1 MEVIAQNS
9 FYTIKVDKKKN
20 RVYNI
25 FSGYWQKES
34 DVPNY
39 LNDGHKAMKHVSK
52 GFTCLTDTVKMKIPS
67 EAISKLHVKMQKIY
81 MDAGLRKTAE
91 ILPSALVKLAVKR
104 LSDQSGMLAKAFD
117 SWEEAEKWLDN

>member
-1 MEVIAQNS
+1 MEIIAQNS

-25 FSGYWQKES
+25 FSGYWQKAS
-34 DVPNY
+34 DVPDY

-67 EAISKLHVKMQKIY
+67 QEIAKLHLKMQKIY
-81 MDAGLRKTAE
+81 MDAGLKKTAE

-104 LSDQSGMLAKAFD
+104 LSDESGMTAKAFD
-117 SWEEAEKWLDN
+117 TWAEAEKWLDN